1 MIVVVGSLAWR
12 AAEPAGPTGRA
23 CAIALAAAASGAVVE
38 LVGRAGDDPAGDALL
53 LALSRVRVGH
63 AAVLR
68 DPARPTP
75 VVSPVAAPDD
85 EAVLWPFRDELPEPG
100 SGAGVAFAAPAAA
113 AATGPRLE
121 PADVSLAMR
130 YLDPSGVLVV
140 TDDVP
145 LDALAAA
152 VEASRFA
159 GTRLVV
165 ILGPGMRPAGSI
177 PAVIPADAT
186 VLVAPAEVGAEPGAF
201 EALVG
206 AYAAALDRSVPPEAA
221 FAAAAGAGWEALAA
235 TD

>member
-12 AAEPAGPTGRA
+12 ATEPAGPAGRA
-23 CAIALAAAASGAVVE
+23 CAIALAAASSGATVE

-53 LALSRVRVGH
+53 LALSRLHVGH

-68 DPARPTP
+68 DPSRPTP
-75 VVSPVAAPDD
+75 LASPVAVPDDD
-85 EAVLWPFRDELPEPG
+85 EAMSPFRDETPDPG
-100 SGAGVAFAAPAAA
+100 ARS
-113 AATGPRLE
+113 ATGTGDGPRLD

-130 YLDPSGVLVV
+130 YLDPTGVLVV

-152 VEASRFA
+152 VDESRFA
-159 GTRLVV
+159 GTRLVA
-165 ILGPGMRPAGSI
+165 ILGPGTRPAGSV
-177 PAVIPADAT
+177 PAGLPPDAT
-186 VLVAPAEVGAEPGAF
+186 VLVAPDEADAEPGAF

-206 AYAAALDRSVPPEAA
+206 AYAAALDRGVAPEAA